1 MKDTKLVE
9 EAVEMES
16 LLLLLQ
22 LHQGQLDYQER
33 VLD

>member
-1 MKDTKLVE
+1 MKDTTLVE
-9 EAVEMES
+9 EAVEMEF